1 VGLHLSVASGLDG
14 VTDVA
19 VVADP
24 MAHGG
29 TPRRK
34 VVPSLLSRL
43 GALGPWPIKTVARD
57 VDAASSHLWGVSVGA
72 VPVGSGRHL
81 GWLGEHGAV
90 LGG

>member
-24 MAHGG
+24 MARGG
-29 TPRRK
+29 PRRK

-43 GALGPWPIKTVARD
+43 GALGSWPIKTVGRD

-81 GWLGEHGAV
+81 GWMGERGAV
-90 LGG
+90 SGG